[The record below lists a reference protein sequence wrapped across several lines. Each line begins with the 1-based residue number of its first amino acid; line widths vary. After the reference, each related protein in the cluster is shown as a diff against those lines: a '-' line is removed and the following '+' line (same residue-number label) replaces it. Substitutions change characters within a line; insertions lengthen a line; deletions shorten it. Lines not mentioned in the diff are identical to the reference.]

1 MARID
6 DLSLRGDQAP
16 GAPTLTLVGI
26 NHRSASMQELEEAAL
41 DENGVRR
48 TLKSIVA
55 HPRIAE
61 AAIIATCNRTEA
73 YLVGE
78 ESEGA
83 AGVGRELLRSLGSVN
98 EDAIFVKFGRDAVAH
113 LCRVAA
119 GIDSLM
125 VGEVQILGQ
134 VKTAYT
140 LASDERSA
148 GPLLGKLFGAAF
160 RAGKRARTE
169 TQIGQGAVSVSYAAL
184 GLAQKIFT
192 DLRNRTL
199 LLVGAGETAALA
211 GRHFA
216 EAQVGSIIIANRT
229 LERGERLAE
238 ELGGRAIALAD
249 IAEALVHADVVVT
262 ATSAQIPVITREQVA
277 TAKHKRGNRTLVF
290 IDIAMPRDVD
300 PRVNDLDGVFVHD
313 MGALE
318 SIVQKNLERR
328 RREIPRVEAIVAEEV
343 ERHLGWEK
351 GLESGA
357 TIRDLRERFERV
369 RSEEIAAAT
378 GKLTPAEVEKLDRLT
393 RSLVNKLLHEPMTR
407 IRRPRP
413 EAGNP
418 VALLAAARELF
429 ALDADGDGDA
439 DNEEGK
445 GSRRRGRA
453 PEADEDTSAGEPWR
467 GQ

>member
-6 DLSLRGDQAP
+6 DLSLRGGQAP
-16 GAPTLTLVGI
+16 TTPTLTLVGI
-26 NHRSASMQELEEAAL
+26 NHRSASMEELEEAAL
-41 DENGVRR
+41 DETGVRR

-61 AAIIATCNRTEA
+61 AAVIATCNRTEA
-73 YLVGE
+73 YLVAE

-83 AGVGRELLRSLGSVN
+83 AGIGRELLRSLGSVN
-98 EDAIFVKFGRDAVAH
+98 EDAIFVKFGRDAIAH

-140 LASDERSA
+140 LASDEQSA
-148 GPLLGKLFGAAF
+148 GPLLGKLFGTAF

-192 DLRNRTL
+192 DLKHRTL

-216 EAQVGSIIIANRT
+216 EAGVGSIIIANRT
-229 LERGERLAE
+229 LERGERLAL

-249 IAEALVHADVVVT
+249 LGEALAQADVVVT
-262 ATSAQIPVITREQVA
+262 ATSAPIPVITREQVA
-277 TAKHKRGNRTLVF
+277 TAKHRRGNRPLVF

-351 GLESGA
+351 GLESSA
-357 TIRDLRERFERV
+357 TIRDLRAHFEHLRA
-369 RSEEIAAAT
+369 EELLAVKS
-378 GKLTPAEVEKLDRLT
+378 KLAPAEYEKLDRLT
-393 RSLVNKLLHEPMTR
+393 RSLMNKLLHEPMTR

-418 VALLAAARELF
+418 VALNAAARELF
-429 ALDADGDGDA
+429 ALDGDSPSDDGGEDRP
-439 DNEEGK
+439 
-445 GSRRRGRA
+445 RRSGRGA
-453 PEADEDTSAGEPWR
+453 ETDEDSTPGDPWH